1 MKTIIRYEGK
11 EYIETNSNEPIM
23 SNDPCA
29 CGNPMYVPLAVIVL
43 GLVDSCS
50 HCGKDYPFKAHCHA
64 VTESY
69 LGLIEGEEIVEL

>member
-11 EYIETNSNEPIM
+11 EYIEANNVDPVM
-23 SNDPCA
+23 STAPCT

-43 GLVDSCS
+43 KIVDSCS
-50 HCGKDYPFKAHCHA
+50 HCGKDYPFEAHCHA

-69 LGLIEGEEIVEL
+69 QSLIEGEELVEL